1 MNRLRLRA
9 LAAGLAALLG
19 CSACLVYPDRGFA
32 DEQQRRGDTP
42 SAVRGSL
49 IVGRTTRE
57 DVLCALGQP
66 EYVSPDGARLVY
78 WVHVT
83 RWVTI
88 VYIVLDAAQSVS
100 GDDEFLLLEFDAQG
114 VLRSQREVTRGFDS
128 GTGNSGTRSAAEF
141 EKLFGPLPR

>member
-1 MNRLRLRA
+1 MNTLRLRA

-19 CSACLVYPDRGFA
+19 CSACIVYPDRGFA
-32 DEQQRRGDTP
+32 DRGQRRGDTP
-42 SAVRGSL
+42 AAVRSSL
-49 IVGRTTRE
+49 RVGRTTRE

-66 EYVSPDGARLVY
+66 EYVSPDGAHFVY

-88 VYIVLDAAQSVS
+88 VYIVVDGAQSVT
-100 GDDEFLLLEFDAQG
+100 GDDVFLLLEFDEHG
-114 VLRSQREVTRGFDS
+114 VLRSQREVTREFGTES
-128 GTGNSGTRSAAEF
+128 GSSGTRSPAEF